1 MYKKIL
7 LWIGV
12 IIGAIILF
20 FNRGY
25 IMAHMTSEF
34 RFEKY
39 KTAEDA
45 KVVLLKLHP
54 VGSSVDEL
62 VETLD
67 KAGATCKKIDRN
79 KYKNIPK
86 YVHLTKVIHCEYYS
100 GFLELIRW
108 GGSIMCK
115 GKKID
120 KIGMHKE
127 YRGF

>member
-1 MYKKIL
+1 
-7 LWIGV
+7 
-12 IIGAIILF
+12 
-20 FNRGY
+20 
-25 IMAHMTSEF
+25 MAHMTSEF

-67 KAGATCKKIDRN
+67 KAGGEEYIPFIEG
-79 KYKNIPK
+79 KYKKNPRLKNIV
-86 YVHLTKVIHCEYYS
+86 YFRYYS

-108 GGSIMCK
+108 GVSVERYK
-115 GKKID
+115 ENKIFN
-120 KIGMHKE
+120 IGVSKMYE
-127 YRGF
+127 GF